1 MQQKLH
7 RPRTLVRTAE
17 DRRVI
22 GVVAE
27 SAVAIKLPAGAI
39 VDRTGH
45 LLFDEQPTLLAALA
59 AEWLDSVF
67 ALSESTIDAGH
78 Q

>member
-17 DRRVI
+17 DRWVI

-27 SAVAIKLPAGAI
+27 SAVAIKLLAGAI

-59 AEWLDSVF
+59 AEWLDSV
-67 ALSESTIDAGH
+67 LRPLGVND
-78 Q
+78 